1 MHALLAALAL
11 LSPAQPLTYHAKTI
25 EISGYET
32 RRGSVTVPA
41 PPKTGFLTTMRAEVV
56 DDHNRPVP
64 QQVVMLH
71 HVLFMNKGRFRG
83 DRTSSDCRPDQ
94 PHEKFYGTG
103 EEAQELVLPDGYGYR
118 VRKGDVWKMS
128 YMLMNHTAKAARVH
142 LRYTMT
148 ISTAALKPVTPYWV
162 TLACDEG
169 KIFNIAGGGRPGSV
183 DRRTRDW
190 TVPKSGKIVAGM
202 AHAHGGTLAVGLSRP
217 RCGGS
222 LLSSDPQYG
231 AADDP
236 IYNVSPVLHE
246 PSPRSMSVATSAK
259 GWAVKRGEKL
269 RLTASYDDESPHV
282 AVMGIMHVYI
292 ADGDPPATSC
302 PAAPNDVE
310 AHRLPF
316 PGAPGRP
323 RPPRVTVDLTERGA
337 DGAAQPITDVP
348 GAFSRLG
355 GDATVDVRDAA
366 FSPRKLSVPAGAT
379 VSWRFDDKIQH
390 DVTVVGG
397 PRGFASNYTSGG
409 VTYSRKLTVP
419 GTYRIFCS
427 LHPVDMNQVVEV
439 RAAPN

>member
-11 LSPAQPLTYHAKTI
+11 LSPVQPLTYHSKTI

-32 RRGSVTVPA
+32 RRSSVTVPA
-41 PPKTGFLTTMRAEVV
+41 PPRSGFLTTMRAEVV
-56 DDHNRPVP
+56 DVQGRPVP

-83 DRTSSDCRPDQ
+83 DRTSTDCRANQ

-103 EEAQELVLPDGYGYR
+103 EEAQELVLPRGYGYR

-128 YMLMNHTAKAARVH
+128 YMVMNHTAKAARVR

-148 ISTAALKPVTPYWV
+148 VSTAPLTPVTPYWV
-162 TLACDEG
+162 TLACGQG
-169 KIFNIAGGGRPGSV
+169 KIFNVAGGGRPRSV
-183 DRRTRDW
+183 ERRTRDW
-190 TVPKSGKIVAGM
+190 TVPQTGSIVAGM
-202 AHAHGGTLAVGLSRP
+202 AHAHGGTLGVALSRP
-217 RCGGS
+217 RCGDGP

-246 PSPRSMSVATSAK
+246 PSPRSMSVATSAD

-292 ADGDPPATSC
+292 ARGAPPAKSC
-302 PAAPNDVE
+302 PAEPADVQ

-323 RPPRVTVDLTERGA
+323 TPPHVSIDLSARGA
-337 DGAAQPITDVP
+337 DGAAHPIADVP
-348 GAFSRLG
+348 GPFDALG

-379 VSWRFDDKIQH
+379 VSWRFDDRVQH

-409 VTYSRKLTVP
+409 RTYSRKLTVP

-427 LHPVDMNQVVEV
+427 LHPVDMSQVVEV
-439 RAAPN
+439 RGT

>member
-1 MHALLAALAL
+1 MNALLAALAL
-11 LSPAQPLTYHAKTI
+11 LSPIQSLTHQSKTI
-25 EISGYET
+25 EIAGYAT
-32 RRGSVTVPA
+32 RRASVTVPA
-41 PPKTGFLTTMRAEVV
+41 PPRTGFLTTMRAEVV
-56 DDHNRPVP
+56 DDQGRPVP

-83 DRTSSDCRPDQ
+83 DRTGTDCKRNV
-94 PHEKFYGTG
+94 HEKFYGTG
-103 EEAQELVLPDGYGYR
+103 EEAQELVLPPGYGYR

-128 YMLMNHTAKAARVH
+128 YMLMNHTANAARVR

-148 ISTAALKPVTPYWV
+148 VSTASLTPVTPYWV
-162 TLACDEG
+162 TLACGQG
-169 KIFNIAGGGRPGSV
+169 KIFNVAGGGRPGSV
-183 DRRTRDW
+183 ERWTRDW
-190 TVPKSGKIVAGM
+190 TVPQTGKIVAAM
-202 AHAHGGTLAVGLSRP
+202 AHAHGGTLGVGLSRP
-217 RCGGS
+217 HCGDGR
-222 LLSSDPQYG
+222 LPSSNPQYG

-246 PSPRSMSVATSAK
+246 PSPRSMSVATSAE
-259 GWAVKRGEKL
+259 GWPVRRGEKL
-269 RLTASYDDESPHV
+269 RLTAAYDDESSHV

-323 RPPRVTVDLTERGA
+323 TPPHVSVDLSARGA

-355 GDATVDVRDAA
+355 GDATVDVRNAA
-366 FSPRKLSVPAGAT
+366 FSPRKLSVPAGST

-427 LHPVDMNQVVEV
+427 LHPVQMSETVLVHK
-439 RAAPN
+439 P

>member
-1 MHALLAALAL
+1 MNALLAALAL
-11 LSPAQPLTYHAKTI
+11 LSPIQTYHSKPA
-25 EISGYET
+25 EIGGYET
-32 RRGSVTVPA
+32 RRASVTVQA
-41 PPKTGFLTTMRAEVV
+41 PPVNGFLTTMRAEVV
-56 DDHNRPVP
+56 DEHDRPVP
-64 QQVVMLH
+64 QQIVMLH

-83 DRTSSDCRPDQ
+83 DRTSSDCHADQ

-128 YMLMNHTAKAARVH
+128 YMLMNHTSRPARVH

-148 ISTAALKPVTPYWV
+148 LSTAALKPVTPYWV
-162 TLACDEG
+162 TLSCDQG

-183 DRRTRDW
+183 DRRSRDW
-190 TVPKSGKIVAGM
+190 TVPQSGRIVAGM
-202 AHAHGGTLAVGLSRP
+202 AHAHGGTLGVGLSRP

-222 LLSSDPQYG
+222 IVSSDPQYG

-246 PSPRSMSVATSAK
+246 PSPRSMSVATSAS
-259 GWAVKRGEKL
+259 GWPVRRGEKL
-269 RLTASYDDESPHV
+269 RLTASYDDERPHV

-292 ADGDPPATSC
+292 ASGRAPARAC
-302 PAAPNDVE
+302 PAKPDDVE

-323 RPPRVTVDLTERGA
+323 TPPPVAVDLSER
-337 DGAAQPITDVP
+337 DDSGAAKPIADIP
-348 GAFSRLG
+348 GPFERLG
-355 GDATVDVRDAA
+355 GNTTVDVRNAA
-366 FSPRKLSVPAGAT
+366 FSARKLSVPAGAT

-390 DVTVVGG
+390 DVTVIGG

-409 VTYSRKLTVP
+409 RTYSRKLTVP

-427 LHPVDMNQVVEV
+427 LHPVDMNQIVQV
-439 RAAPN
+439 R

>member
-1 MHALLAALAL
+1 MNALLAALAL
-11 LSPAQPLTYHAKTI
+11 LSPIQTYDSKPI
-25 EISGYET
+25 DISGYET
-32 RRGSVTVPA
+32 RRASVTVPS
-41 PPKTGFLTTMRAEVV
+41 PPLNGFLTRMRAEVV
-56 DDHNRPVP
+56 DDHDRPVP
-64 QQVVMLH
+64 QQIVMLH

-83 DRTSSDCRPDQ
+83 DRTSSDCRANQ

-148 ISTAALKPVTPYWV
+148 LSSAALTPVTPYWV
-162 TLACDEG
+162 TLACGNG
-169 KIFNIAGGGRPGSV
+169 KIFNITGGGRPGSV

-190 TVPKSGKIVAGM
+190 TVPQTGHIVAGM
-202 AHAHGGTLAVGLSRP
+202 AHAHGGTLGVSLSRP
-217 RCGGS
+217 RCDGE

-259 GWAVKRGEKL
+259 GWPVKRGETL
-269 RLTASYDDESPHV
+269 RLTASYDNERPHV

-292 ADGDPPATSC
+292 AKGLPPASPC
-302 PAAPNDVE
+302 PAEPKDVE

-323 RPPRVTVDLTERGA
+323 TPPRVSIDLSERGA
-337 DGAAQPITDVP
+337 DGAAEPIADLP
-348 GAFSRLG
+348 GAFSKLG
-355 GDATVDVRDAA
+355 GNATVDVRNAA
-366 FSPRKLSVPAGAT
+366 FSPRKLSVPAGST
-379 VSWRFDDKIQH
+379 ISWRFDDKIQH

-397 PRGFASNYTSGG
+397 PRGFASNYTSRG

-439 RAAPN
+439 RAPR

>member
-1 MHALLAALAL
+1 MNALLAALAL
-11 LSPAQPLTYHAKTI
+11 LSPVQTHESKTI
-25 EISGYET
+25 NIAGYET
-32 RRGSVTVPA
+32 RRSSVTVPA
-41 PPKTGFLTTMRAEVV
+41 PPQTGFLTTMRAEVV
-56 DDHNRPVP
+56 DDQGRPVP

-83 DRTSSDCRPDQ
+83 DRTSSDCRPNQ

-142 LRYTMT
+142 MRYTMT
-148 ISTAALKPVTPYWV
+148 ISTARLTPVTPYWV
-162 TLACDEG
+162 TLACDNG
-169 KIFNIAGGGRPGSV
+169 KIFNVPGGGKPGSV
-183 DRRTRDW
+183 DRRSRDW
-190 TVPKSGKIVAGM
+190 TVPQSGHIVAGM
-202 AHAHGGTLAVGLSRP
+202 AHAHGGTLGIGLSRP
-217 RCGGS
+217 RCGE

-246 PSPRSMSVATSAK
+246 PSPRSMSVTTSAK
-259 GWAVKRGEKL
+259 GWPVKRGEKL
-269 RLTASYDDESPHV
+269 RLTASYDDENPHV
-282 AVMGIMHVYI
+282 AVMGIIHVYI
-292 ADGDPPATSC
+292 AHGAPPAGSC
-302 PAAPNDVE
+302 PAAPKDVQT
-310 AHRLPF
+310 HRLPF

-323 RPPRVTVDLTERGA
+323 TPPRVSVDLSARA
-337 DGAAQPITDVP
+337 DDGAAQPIADLPGPFDVL
-348 GAFSRLG
+348 R
-355 GDATVDVRDAA
+355 GDATVQVRNAA
-366 FSPRKLSVPAGAT
+366 FTPRKLSVQAGAT
-379 VSWRFDDKIQH
+379 ISWQFDDKIQH

-409 VTYSRKLTVP
+409 RTYSRKLTVP

-439 RAAPN
+439 RKAAP